1 MSEAVEKNSKVAGTA
16 AITASTAAV
25 ACAVCC
31 VLPLALPAATLA
43 TVGGTL
49 ALFAGA
55 YRWLAPLAVLAVVA
69 AWIWVGYQ
77 SRTSAKRP
85 AHSTLVIMG
94 VATAMM
100 LLSLLWPRIEPIA
113 IEVFRR

>member
-1 MSEAVEKNSKVAGTA
+1 MSDAAENNNKVAG
-16 AITASTAAV
+16 TASTAAV

-77 SRTSAKRP
+77 SRTSRKRP
-85 AHSTLVIMG
+85 ARSTLVIM
-94 VATAMM
+94 VIATAMM
-100 LLSLLWPRIEPIA
+100 VLAMLWPLIESSIVA
-113 IEVFRR
+113 VLRS

>member
-1 MSEAVEKNSKVAGTA
+1 MSGAAEKNDKVAGTA

-43 TVGGTL
+43 TVGGAL

-55 YRWLAPLAVLAVVA
+55 YRWLALFAVLAVVG
-69 AWIWVGYQ
+69 AWIWVAYQ
-77 SRTSAKRP
+77 SRSSGKRP
-85 AHSTLVIMG
+85 ARSTLTIMG
-94 VATAMM
+94 LATAMM
-100 LLSLLWPRIEPIA
+100 VLALLWPRIEPLA
-113 IEVFRR
+113 VAMLRR

>member
-1 MSEAVEKNSKVAGTA
+1 MSEAAENNNKVAGTA
-16 AITASTAAV
+16 AITASTAAA

-43 TVGGTL
+43 LFGGTL

-55 YRWLAPLAVLAVVA
+55 YRWLAPLAVLAVVG

-77 SRTSAKRP
+77 SRRSRKRP
-85 AHSTLVIMG
+85 GRSTLVIMG
-94 VATAMM
+94 IATAMM
-100 LLSLLWPRIEPIA
+100 VLAMLWPVLEASIA
-113 IEVFRR
+113 GALRR

>member
-1 MSEAVEKNSKVAGTA
+1 MTEVAENNNKAARAA
-16 AITASTAAV
+16 AITASTAAL

-43 TVGGTL
+43 MVGGTL

-69 AWIWVGYQ
+69 AWIWVAHQ
-77 SRTSAKRP
+77 SRASGKRP
-85 AHSTLVIMG
+85 ARSTLTIMA

-100 LLSLLWPRIEPIA
+100 VLALLWPRIEPVLIA
-113 IEVFRR
+113 LLRR

>member
-1 MSEAVEKNSKVAGTA
+1 MSEVAENTNKVAGTA

-25 ACAVCC
+25 ACAACC

-55 YRWLAPLAVLAVVA
+55 YRWLAPLAVLAVVG
-69 AWIWVGYQ
+69 AWIWVAYQ
-77 SRTSAKRP
+77 SRSRGKRP
-85 AHSTLVIMG
+85 ARSTLVIMG

-100 LLSLLWPRIEPIA
+100 VLAMLWPAIEPQLIA
-113 IEVFRR
+113 MLRP